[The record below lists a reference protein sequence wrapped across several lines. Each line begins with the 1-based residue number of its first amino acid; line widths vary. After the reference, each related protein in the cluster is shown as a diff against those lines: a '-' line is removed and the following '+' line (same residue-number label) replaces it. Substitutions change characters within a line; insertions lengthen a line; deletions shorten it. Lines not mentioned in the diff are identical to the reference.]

1 MAPLDWILFLGFLLY
16 VVVDGARRGRTS
28 HSSDD
33 YFLAGRSQPWW
44 AMGLSI
50 MATQASAITMIG
62 TTGQG
67 WADGMRFVQFYYAL
81 PLAMLILAYTAVP
94 HFHRLQVSTAYEYL
108 GRRFDG
114 KTRALSALLFLVLRG
129 LSVGFVIFTP
139 SLVLAKVFGLPLSLM
154 VMVMGG
160 VAVAYTAVGG
170 LGAVIATDVKQMT
183 VMTLGLV
190 VALWMLVQQ
199 VSDGVGL
206 SGALTLAREAG
217 RLELADFSW
226 DPSEKYT
233 IWSSLIGGLFLFLS
247 YFGTDQSQ
255 AQRLLSG
262 RSLRDVRGA
271 LLLNGLAKVPFQML
285 VLFIGVLLFVVSM
298 STVAPISHDPAMT
311 DEIEALSPEHQRA
324 HADLTAEHAR
334 VRGELRTLS
343 VAVAAGEASA
353 TELDRYRD
361 LLTQGDALREE
372 ARALRGGTRDTHY
385 VFLEYIL
392 TALPVG
398 IVGLLLAAIFAAA
411 LSSIDSELNSMTTV
425 AVLDVRPLF
434 RKEPLS
440 GDDLVRVSRLVTVGV
455 GAFATAF
462 ALYAG
467 QLGSLIEGVNRV
479 GSYIYGSL
487 LGAFILAVA
496 IPRANGTGAFVGLIA
511 GMVVVGI
518 AAQTDLAFLFLN
530 TVGTVTVVV
539 VGMLVSSM
547 SSTSRGPRS
556 LPDRQ

>member
-16 VVVDGARRGRTS
+16 VVIDGARRGRTS
-28 HSSDD
+28 HSADD

-154 VMVMGG
+154 VLVMGG

-170 LGAVIATDVKQMT
+170 LGAVIATDVKQMV

-190 VALWMLVQQ
+190 VALVMLLQN

-255 AQRLLSG
+255 AQRLLAG

-271 LLLNGLAKVPFQML
+271 LLLNGVAKVPFQLL

-298 STVAPISHDPAMT
+298 ETVAPISHDPAMPG
-311 DEIEALSPEHQRA
+311 EIEALTPELQQR
-324 HADLTAEHAR
+324 HADLTAEHAL
-334 VRGELRTLS
+334 VRGELRSLS
-343 VAVAAGEASA
+343 ETVASGQASPV
-353 TELDRYRD
+353 EVDRYRS
-361 LLTQGDALREE
+361 LLTRGDALREE
-372 ARALRGGTRDTHY
+372 ARSLRGGTRDTHY

-434 RKEPLS
+434 RKEPLA
-440 GDDLVRVSRLVTVGV
+440 GDDLVRASRLVTVGV
-455 GAFATAF
+455 GLFATAF

-487 LGAFILAVA
+487 LGAFVLAVA
-496 IPRANGTGAFVGLIA
+496 VPRANGTGAFVGLIA

-530 TVGTVTVVV
+530 TVGTITVVLVGTV
-539 VGMLVSSM
+539 VSM
-547 SSTSRGPRS
+547 IARPTT
-556 LPDRQ
+556 